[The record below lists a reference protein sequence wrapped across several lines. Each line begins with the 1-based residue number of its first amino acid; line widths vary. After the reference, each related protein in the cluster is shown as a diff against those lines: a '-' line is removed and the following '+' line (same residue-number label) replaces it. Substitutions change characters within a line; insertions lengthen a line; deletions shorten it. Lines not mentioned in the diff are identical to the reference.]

1 MNRLI
6 ELWQE
11 LASRERL
18 LLMVLA
24 AVLLVGLSY
33 QMVWSPLSEAIDVEK
48 QRRTALQQSLLRI
61 ENIMQQLPAHSVE
74 QPAATH
80 DDANLSPLVALIDAL
95 LKQSELN
102 IETVRIQALTTD
114 IVELEFEK
122 VAFDNLIPW
131 LATLEQE
138 QAVLVAEIILQQNEK
153 IGMVKA
159 KINLARE

>member
-18 LLMVLA
+18 LLIVLT

-33 QMVWSPLSEAIDVEK
+33 QMVWTPLSEAIDIEK

-61 ENIMQQLPAHSVE
+61 ENIMQQLPARSVG
-74 QPAATH
+74 QSAATH
-80 DDANLSPLVALIDAL
+80 DDTNSLPLVALIDAS
-95 LKQSELN
+95 LKQTELN
-102 IETVRIQALTTD
+102 IETVQIRALTTD
-114 IVELEFEK
+114 TVELEFKE

-138 QAVLVAEIILQQNEK
+138 QAVLIAKIILQQSGK

-159 KINLARE
+159 KINLTRE